1 VEERPVPTL
10 EILSG
15 ETAGKTFSFSEE
27 VKVGKD
33 PSCLVR
39 IDDPGVSRFHARIW
53 KQGAGLQIE
62 DLGSSNGTYVNFK
75 KRAKGEVTPLGDKD
89 IIFFGRTVT
98 KLWVDAPEAQGGPS
112 LELLR
117 ETVPVKGLRCGKCG
131 HDLESELRTRIAEH
145 EQVEVIRRLR
155 LHELDDAA
163 LERLLAKAR

>member
-1 VEERPVPTL
+1 MPTL

-15 ETAGKTFSFSEE
+15 EMAGKTYSFSEE
-27 VKVGKD
+27 AKVGKD

-39 IDDPGVSRFHARIW
+39 VNDPGVSRFHARIW
-53 KQGAGLQIE
+53 KQGNGLQIE

-75 KRAKGEVTPLGDKD
+75 KRAKGELTPLGDKD

-98 KLWVDAPEAQGGPS
+98 KLWLDAPEVQSGAPI
-112 LELLR
+112 ELLR
-117 ETVPVKGLRCGKCG
+117 ETVPVRGLRCTKCG
-131 HDLESELRTRIAEH
+131 HDLEPELRARIAEH